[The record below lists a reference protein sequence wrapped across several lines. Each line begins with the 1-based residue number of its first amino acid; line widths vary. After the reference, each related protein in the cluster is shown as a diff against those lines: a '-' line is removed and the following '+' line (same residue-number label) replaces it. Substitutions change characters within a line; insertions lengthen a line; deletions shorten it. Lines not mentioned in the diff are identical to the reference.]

1 MIIYFS
7 GTGNSRC
14 AAEYLSKELQDNLFD
29 AGKDI
34 KAGIPGCFHSD
45 PPLVFVS
52 PTYAWRIPH
61 IFSNYL
67 RTAQFSGCKDAYFV
81 LTCGEDIGN
90 AGKYTEQLCKEL
102 SLNYC
107 GILRIVM
114 PENYIA
120 MFNAPERDETI
131 SIVKKAI
138 PVLQNGADSIRQR
151 QPFPESPVN
160 LIDRMKSG
168 FVNDGFYRFFVKAD
182 PFYSKD
188 SCTGCGACMDACP
201 TNNISMKDDRP
212 VWDKNCTHCMAC
224 ICGCPVEAIEY
235 GKKSRGKPRYQC
247 PTIDDCL

>member
-7 GTGNSRC
+7 GTGNSRY
-14 AAEYLSKELQDNLFD
+14 AAEYLSQELQDSFFD

-34 KAGIPGCFHSD
+34 KAGISGCFHSD
-45 PPLVFVS
+45 VSWVFVS

-67 RTAQFSGCKDAYFV
+67 RSAQFSGCKNAYFV

-90 AGKYTEQLCKEL
+90 AGKYAEQLCEEL

-107 GILRIVM
+107 GILCVVM

-120 MFNAPERDETI
+120 MFNAPKREEAV
-131 SIVKKAI
+131 SIVNKAI
-138 PVLQNGADSIRQR
+138 PVLKNGADSIRQR

-160 LIDRMKSG
+160 LIDRMKSS

-182 PFYSKD
+182 PFYTKG
-188 SCTGCGACMDACP
+188 SCTGCGSCVDACP
-201 TNNISMKDDRP
+201 MNNISIKDDRP

-224 ICGCPVEAIEY
+224 ICGCPAEAIEY

-247 PTIDDCL
+247 PTDDCL